1 MTLTGKTK
9 SRAARSD
16 GEYLRSMADSSDALR
31 LAAGAQYAGNKLNQ
45 HNPPPKL
52 IYPLLEVTRG
62 LTELLSLLPAGRFLE
77 KLPGGDAQPVMTLPG
92 FGGSDGS
99 TKFLRKYIDKWGYEA
114 HPWDMGR
121 NLYPTDTTG
130 LEGVFEVMDNV
141 TETVGKRL
149 REIKDETG
157 KKTSLVGWSLG
168 GIYCR
173 QIAAAFPDLVR
184 QVVTL
189 GTPYGDPRANILWAL
204 IRKVNTSPEPSMQ
217 NIEDWIDRAN
227 VPINVPLSVIWSNS
241 DGFVPP
247 QIARQKECPITEN
260 IHVCSSH
267 SGFIVNPAVFY
278 VLADRLAQP
287 EEDWQPFNK
296 DGWRSLLFGKKH

>member
-1 MTLTGKTK
+1 MTNTVDEFI
-9 SRAARSD
+9 R
-16 GEYLRSMADSSDALR
+16 
-31 LAAGAQYAGNKLNQ
+31 
-45 HNPPPKL
+45 PPKL
-52 IYPLLEVTRG
+52 IYPILEVSRAVN
-62 LTELLSLLPAGRFLE
+62 ELFALFHAGRFLE
-77 KLPGGDAQPVMTLPG
+77 KLPQGDAQPVMALPG

-99 TKFLRKYIDKWGYEA
+99 TKYLRKYFGKWGYDA

-130 LEGVFEVMDNV
+130 LAGVFEVMDNV

-149 REIKDETG
+149 GEIKEETG
-157 KKTSLVGWSLG
+157 RKTSLVGWSLG

-189 GTPYGDPRANILWAL
+189 GTPFGDPRSNILWPL
-204 IRKVNTSPEPSMQ
+204 IRKVNTSPDPSFEEVQ
-217 NIEDWIDRAN
+217 EWIDRAN
-227 VPINVPLSVIWSNS
+227 VPIETPLTVIWSNS
-241 DGFVPP
+241 DGFIPP
-247 QIARQKECPITEN
+247 GIARQKECPITEN

-267 SGFIVNPAVFY
+267 TGFIVNPVVFY

-287 EEDWQPFNK
+287 EGDWRPFDK
-296 DGWRSLLFGKKH
+296 SGWRRHIFDKEI